1 HSLHAYFLRPGD
13 ASKPIVYLVDPI
25 RDGRSFTTRRVV
37 AVQDGKAIFN
47 LAASFQVT
55 EGGFEHQQPSLP
67 DVPPPEGLPSETTL
81 GQQFL
86 TRLSDEE
93 RAKIPRAMIER
104 ITGERPI
111 DVRPV
116 DPVDPMNPGV
126 RAPIRQVWFKTNGPL
141 PDMHSIHQY
150 LLAYASD
157 FHFLVTAMQ
166 PHGVTWVTPGIQVAS
181 IDHAMWFHRPFRFDD
196 WMLYDIE
203 GPSAQN
209 ARGLS
214 HGRWFC
220 RDGRLVASTMQEGL
234 MRDRR

>member
-1 HSLHAYFLRPGD
+1 
-13 ASKPIVYLVDPI
+13 
-25 RDGRSFTTRRVV
+25 
-37 AVQDGKAIFN
+37 
-47 LAASFQVT
+47 
-55 EGGFEHQQPSLP
+55 
-67 DVPPPEGLPSETTL
+67 
-81 GQQFL
+81 QFL
-86 TRLSDEE
+86 TRLSDEQ
-93 RAKIPRAMIER
+93 RAKIPPAMIER
-104 ITGERPI
+104 ITGDRPI

-126 RAPIRQVWFKTNGPL
+126 RAPIRQVWFKAGGTL
-141 PDMHSIHQY
+141 PDTQSIHQY

-234 MRDRR
+234 MRDRRED